1 MGAASPLCHQYHD
14 TATSTPACTQGLTED
29 DQPEEAEEDGRD
41 ERDSYGEEDHNSEE
55 EEREQQRRRR
65 HMTDIAPQ
73 FLADRQQ
80 VIEDKVHRTMGWR
93 WSQGSCREK
102 QPALAG
108 SVVWRRGPGY
118 RRAPVRRGGIKAS
131 ALPNHNG

>member
-1 MGAASPLCHQYHD
+1 MLNSSIHQHALHMGAASPSGHQYHH

-80 VIEDKVHRTMGWR
+80 VIEDKVR
-93 WSQGSCREK
+93 WGLWVVGEK
-102 QPALAG
+102 GRAAMECYCLICSDQSEG
-108 SVVWRRGPGY
+108 FGRGCFG
-118 RRAPVRRGGIKAS
+118 
-131 ALPNHNG
+131 